1 MGERGHGRGFRGRAR
16 GNYAGDVKRTDGG
29 GKGNMGTVDQL
40 CGGSEADVELL
51 EFFDIVADG

>member
-1 MGERGHGRGFRGRAR
+1 MEEVFEDEPGVIMRVMLSAPTGGE
-16 GNYAGDVKRTDGG
+16 
-29 GKGNMGTVDQL
+29 KGNMGTVDQL